1 MSTATEPTSREEI
14 QKAFSSLVKAHDRA
28 ASQITTKAE
37 EAVRAQDKRVVERAS
52 GYTVKNIINGLAE
65 LQLEFGTNLEALADR
80 MESESRKLDEL
91 KRAIT
96 VESDRLSAVKEV
108 TVAAEALA
116 ILKQDHARRLA
127 EFEEEQTTALEDL
140 SNEMTEQRAEWTREH
155 EEHALSVQA
164 YETNLKKERAAAEAD
179 HTYELARKDKLQAD
193 EKATKKRDLERE
205 LADIEATKEKDW
217 VSREKQ
223 LDENAE
229 EIAKLRTKLENMPGI
244 LDKAESSARERA
256 IKSVTRDA
264 AHDAELLQRQ
274 LHSDTEVFELK
285 IKTLEDRIGKQ
296 AAQIEDLSGRLSSAL
311 VQAQKLATEALKGS
325 AHK

>member
-28 ASQITTKAE
+28 AAQITTKAE

-65 LQLEFGTNLEALADR
+65 LQLEFGANLETLADR
-80 MESESRKLDEL
+80 MESESRKLEEL
-91 KRAIT
+91 QRAIT
-96 VESDRLSAVKEV
+96 AESARLGAVKEV

-127 EFEEEQTTALEDL
+127 EFEEEQKSALEDL
-140 SNEMTEQRAEWTREH
+140 TDEMTAQRAEWAREQ
-155 EEHALSVQA
+155 EEHALAVQA
-164 YETNLKKERAAAEAD
+164 YEASLKKERAEAEAD
-179 HTYELARKDKLQAD
+179 HTYELARKDKLRAD
-193 EKATKKRDLERE
+193 EKAAKQRDLERE

-217 VSREKQ
+217 GAREKQ
-223 LDENAE
+223 LDDNAE
-229 EIAKLRTKLENMPGI
+229 EIAKLRTKIENMPAI
-244 LDKAESSARERA
+244 LDKSESSARERA
-256 IKSVTRDA
+256 IKTVNRDA
-264 AHDAELLQRQ
+264 NHDAELLQRQ

-296 AAQIEDLSGRLSSAL
+296 AAQIEDLSGRLSTAL
-311 VQAQKLATEALKGS
+311 EQAQKLATEALKGS
-325 AHK
+325 SNK